1 MLLPFLL
8 TVLLTAP
15 LSPAFTSVPPT
26 PADAPVYLCKVTLV
40 RAAPGK
46 LLDLITLQRNHM
58 PAYAARGDAPPFW
71 MRHSQGDQWD
81 LMLLF
86 PMESYAAYYHPDRL
100 AQRKAKAADEAAF
113 HAAWQRLVAWEED
126 LFAYGPALNVMQQ
139 GFATASFYHVEM
151 FQALPGLHARL
162 YEQREMENAYY
173 DVLGRPGNT
182 IFVRDQGAAWDVFTL
197 GFYRDIKHFAES
209 ADIPMEDEERAAKAA
224 GFENVS
230 AISPYLRSLI
240 LEHHDTLAVAIR

>member
-1 MLLPFLL
+1 MLLTLLL
-8 TVLLTAP
+8 TALLTAP
-15 LSPAFTSVPPT
+15 LPPTSSPASIS
-26 PADAPVYLCKVTLV
+26 PADDPTYLYKVTLV

-46 LLDLITLQRNHM
+46 LLDLIELQRRHM
-58 PAYAARGDAPPFW
+58 PAYAVRGDAPPFW

-100 AQRKAKAADEAAF
+100 AQRNAKADDEAAF
-113 HAAWQRLVAWEED
+113 RAAWQRLVAWEED
-126 LFAYGPALNVMQQ
+126 LFAYGPALDPVQQ

-151 FQALPGLHARL
+151 FQALPGMHAKL

-173 DVLGRPGNT
+173 DVLGRPGNL
-182 IFVRDQGAAWDVFTL
+182 IFVRDQGAPWDVFTL

-224 GFENVS
+224 GFESVS